1 MSADEIFVPQ
11 TEAEAAKIVLNAA
24 ESGMRLAIKGN
35 GTRSGFGNAVEA
47 DATLSSSGLS
57 GIIAYNPG
65 EMVLSA
71 KAGTSVAEIE
81 AAIAENGQSLAFEP
95 PDHRAMMGTHGTPTI
110 GGVFAC
116 NASGP
121 RRFVAGAARD
131 HLLGIHFINGK
142 GEAIKAGGRVM
153 KNVTGLDLVKLL
165 AGSYGTLGFLT
176 EVTFKVLPRPRISQT
191 IVLSGLDDAA
201 ATRAMAVA
209 MAMPVE
215 VNGAAHLPDMVAPRV
230 LGGALPQGPA
240 TVLRLEGLA
249 ASVVE
254 RSKKLGEVMGRFGAV
269 STLDGEESASLWR
282 DIRNVQPY
290 AGAMQKPL
298 WRVSV
303 APMDGHHLVVGL
315 RLQAGIDAFYDWQ
328 GGLVWMQMEGEPEAE
343 MVRAGIK
350 ALGGGH
356 ATLIR
361 AGSAGRDGIAA
372 FEPEPMPVAELSRR
386 VAAKFDP
393 HAIFNR
399 GMMDGGARQHHAG
412 SF

>member
-1 MSADEIFVPQ
+1 MTAGVVYLPQ
-11 TEAEAAKIVLNAA
+11 SESEAAQIVCNAA
-24 ESGMRLAIKGN
+24 DHGTRLAIKGSS
-35 GTRSGFGNAVEA
+35 TKAGFGNAVVA
-47 DATLSSSGLS
+47 DATLSSRQLS
-57 GIIAYNPG
+57 GIVAYNPA
-65 EMVLSA
+65 EMVLTA
-71 KAGTSVAEIE
+71 KAGTPVADIE
-81 AAIAENGQSLAFEP
+81 AAIAEHSQSMAFEP
-95 PDHRAMMGTHGTPTI
+95 PDHRAMMGTSGEPTI

-131 HLLGIHFINGK
+131 HLLGIRFINGR

-176 EVTFKVLPRPRISQT
+176 EVTFKVLPRPRVTET
-191 IVLSGLDDAA
+191 IVVSGLDDAA

-215 VNGAAHLPDMVAPRV
+215 VAGAAHLPDLVAPR
-230 LGGALPQGPA
+230 LLNGTLAAGSA

-254 RSKKLGEVMGRFGAV
+254 RSRKLREVMGRLGPV
-269 STLDGEESASLWR
+269 TSLDGAQSATLWR
-282 DIRNVQPY
+282 EIGHVQPY
-290 AGAMQKPL
+290 ADAMHKPL

-303 APMDGHHLVVGL
+303 APTAGHQLVAGL

-343 MVRAGIK
+343 MIRSGIR

-361 AGSAGRDGIAA
+361 SGAASREGIAA
-372 FEPEPMPVAELSRR
+372 FEPESPA
-386 VAAKFDP
+386 VAALSDRLREKFDP
-393 HAIFNR
+393 HAILNP
-399 GMMDGGARQHHAG
+399 GLMGGVVQTRHAG
-412 SF
+412 RV

>member
-1 MSADEIFVPQ
+1 MTNHVMLMPQSETDAADMVV
-11 TEAEAAKIVLNAA
+11 EAA
-24 ESGMRLAIKGN
+24 GHGTRLSIKGG
-35 GTRSGFGNAVEA
+35 GTRAGFGNAVSA
-47 DATLSSSGLS
+47 DATLSSRHLS
-57 GIIAYNPG
+57 GIVAYNPA
-65 EMVLSA
+65 EMVLTA
-71 KAGTSVAEIE
+71 KAGTPVTEIE
-81 AAIAENGQSLAFEP
+81 AAVAQNGQSLAFEP
-95 PDHRAMMGTHGTPTI
+95 PDHRAMMGTAGEPTI

-131 HLLGIHFINGK
+131 HLLGIRFINGK

-176 EVTFKVLPRPRISQT
+176 EVTFKVLPRSRVTET
-191 IVLSGLDDAA
+191 IVVSGLDDAA
-201 ATRAMAVA
+201 AARAMAVA

-215 VNGAAHLPDMVAPRV
+215 VTGAAHLPELVAPR
-230 LGGALPQGPA
+230 LLNGALPSGAA

-254 RSKKLGEVMGRFGAV
+254 RSRKLQEVMGRLGPV
-269 STLDGEESASLWR
+269 TLLDGEQSATLWQQ
-282 DIRNVQPY
+282 IGNVHPY
-290 AGAMQKPL
+290 SDAMHKPL

-303 APMDGHHLVVGL
+303 APTSGHQLVAGL

-328 GGLVWMQMEGEPEAE
+328 GGLVWMQVEGEPEAD
-343 MVRAGIK
+343 MLRAGIK

-361 AGSAGRDGIAA
+361 AGHISRDGIAA
-372 FEPEPMPVAELSRR
+372 FEPETPA
-386 VAAKFDP
+386 VAALSERLREKFDP
-393 HAIFNR
+393 HAIFNPGLMR
-399 GMMDGGARQHHAG
+399 GVADTRRAG
-412 SF
+412 RV